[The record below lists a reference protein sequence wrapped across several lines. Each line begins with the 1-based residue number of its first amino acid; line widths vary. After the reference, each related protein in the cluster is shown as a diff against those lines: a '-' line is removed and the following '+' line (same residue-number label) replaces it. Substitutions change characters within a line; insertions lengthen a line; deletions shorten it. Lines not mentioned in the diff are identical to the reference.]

1 MSMFN
6 SVTDYLRQ
14 VWQYASSGQTLAI
27 IFGVGFAVL
36 AITLLI
42 LSRTKW
48 GQTKP
53 LTKCVVLSVLAHV
66 WLLMYALGT
75 WEMLPQGDPK
85 GNRNSSVA
93 IRLEGAGSLD
103 GDSFD
108 PQMISE
114 LASSMLADSVGPD
127 GENPESPPEEMLVEP
142 ASPAPWESTASLAE
156 MPLPESLAEP
166 LAEPLD
172 WPPVDSSEGDNS
184 ALDQLLADTTP
195 APLPDLPPEAE
206 PEAAEV
212 TPEPVES
219 AMQEVVS
226 GLPELPGDFASST
239 PPPQAALPQ
248 SSLPDVF
255 PPPSATQTPAPNL
268 QAARQTSPTR
278 PVDPNVTP
286 PPLNARLPSEYKLR
300 QASNRLQ
307 AAAAFGASADTER
320 AVDAGLAWLAG
331 AQSPSGAWV
340 ARDFGAGTETK
351 ALGHDRYGTGGKAD
365 TGVSGLALLAF
376 LSAGHTHLSG
386 DHRDVVTAGL
396 RYLLDS
402 QLPSG
407 DLSGRKQMGK
417 ERSVLNA
424 RMYCHSIAT
433 LALAEA
439 YVMTRDDAL
448 RSAVIRAAQYSIN
461 AQDVVGGGW
470 RYSPGEAGDLS
481 QFGWQAMALKSVER
495 AGVTVPTV
503 VKQRMRRFL
512 DSCAAGSEG
521 GLATYLPG
529 QGFPSETMTAE
540 ALACRLLLGHR
551 STDAAERQALDAI
564 MSKQPGAEQDNVYYW
579 YYATLALF
587 QLQDENWQ
595 VWNRALKARLLA
607 TQRTATQ
614 SATGSWDP
622 DKLWGGY
629 GGRVYSTAMS
639 CLSLEVYYRYLPMY
653 QPVSVAS
660 RNRQSEFR
668 R

>member
-1 MSMFN
+1 MSMLGSF
-6 SVTDYLRQ
+6 TDYLWR
-14 VWQYASSGQTLAI
+14 VWLFASRGQTLAI
-27 IFGVGFAVL
+27 VFGVGFAIL

-75 WEMLPQGDPK
+75 WEVMPQGDPN
-85 GNRNSSVA
+85 GNRNSTVA
-93 IRLEGAGSLD
+93 IRLEGTGSLE
-103 GDSFD
+103 GDSLD
-108 PQMISE
+108 PNLMSE
-114 LASSMLADSVGPD
+114 LAASMATETVGTD
-127 GENPESPPEEMLVEP
+127 GESPDDQADEMSIEP

-156 MPLPESLAEP
+156 MPLPESLAQ
-166 LAEPLD
+166 PLD
-172 WPPVDSSEGDNS
+172 LPPVDSESVENS
-184 ALDQLLADTTP
+184 ALQELLADSTP
-195 APLPDLPPEAE
+195 APLPDLPPE
-206 PEAAEV
+206 PEQPS
-212 TPEPVES
+212 TEPVDS
-219 AMQEVVS
+219 SMQDAVS
-226 GLPELPGDFASST
+226 GLPELPGDFADSQPPPADRAAPALPDAVPTSIT
-239 PPPQAALPQ
+239 PPPLTTTRVAQQQLRPR
-248 SSLPDVF
+248 
-255 PPPSATQTPAPNL
+255 PPA
-268 QAARQTSPTR
+268 
-278 PVDPNVTP
+278 DPNSTP
-286 PPLNARLPSEYKLR
+286 PPLNAQLPSEYQLR
-300 QASNRLQ
+300 QAPNRLQ
-307 AAAAFGASADTER
+307 AAAAFGATADTER
-320 AVDAGLAWLAG
+320 AVDAGLAWLARS
-331 AQSPSGAWV
+331 QSNSGAWV

-376 LSAGHTHLSG
+376 LSAGHTHLTG
-386 DHRDVVTAGL
+386 DYREVVTGGL
-396 RYLLDS
+396 RYLLDA
-402 QLPSG
+402 QMPSG
-407 DLSGRKQMGK
+407 DLSGRKQMGN

-439 YVMTRDDAL
+439 YVMTQDDAL
-448 RSAVIRAAQYSIN
+448 RGAVIRAAQYSIN

-495 AGVTVPTV
+495 AGVAVPRI
-503 VKQRMRRFL
+503 VKERMRRFL

-551 STDAAERQALDAI
+551 GTAAAQQQALDAI
-564 MSKQPGAEQDNVYYW
+564 MSKLPGTQQDNVYYW

-595 VWNRALKARLLA
+595 VWNRALKTRLLA

-614 SATGSWDP
+614 SAAGSWDP

-653 QPVSVAS
+653 QPVSVAG
-660 RNRQSEFR
+660 R
-668 R
+668 RRDFQR